1 MTLLSVKQP
10 YLRTTDTKTTLP
22 SVKRADLR
30 TGVCYVRRLCLR
42 FLSAADHSVL
52 LAEEVYD
59 WIDCLREDL
68 AEVDL
73 VA

>member
-1 MTLLSVKQP
+1 M
-10 YLRTTDTKTTLP
+10 YAGRLR
-22 SVKRADLR
+22 V
-30 TGVCYVRRLCLR
+30 
-42 FLSAADHSVL
+42 LSASHHPVL

-59 WIDCLREDL
+59 WVDGLREDL